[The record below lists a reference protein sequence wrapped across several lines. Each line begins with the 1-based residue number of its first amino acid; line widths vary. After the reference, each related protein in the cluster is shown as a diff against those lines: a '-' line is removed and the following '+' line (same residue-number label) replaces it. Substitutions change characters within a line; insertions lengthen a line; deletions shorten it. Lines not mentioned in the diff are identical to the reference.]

1 MELPRY
7 EILPKEDLYTFRF
20 ISEGK
25 NGEIQKVI
33 YYEEIAEGVFNLALG
48 DEDPATGIIDDKV
61 VTNNGDT
68 EKVLATVIQTV
79 YAFTNSNPIA
89 LIYVIGSTH
98 SRNRL
103 YRKGI
108 TKYLTQA
115 LKDFIIFG
123 ELENN
128 EFELFNP
135 TTDYIGFLIQRKIE
149 QLWT

>member
-1 MELPRY
+1 MGDRDPL
-7 EILPKEDLYTFRF
+7 T
-20 ISEGK
+20 GK
-25 NGEIQKVI
+25 
-33 YYEEIAEGVFNLALG
+33 L
-48 DEDPATGIIDDKV
+48 DDKV

-68 EKVLATVIQTV
+68 EKVLVTVIQTV

-89 LIYVIGSTH
+89 LIYVTGSTH

-135 TTDYIGFLIQRKIE
+135 TADYIGFLIQRKIE
-149 QLWT
+149 QL

>member
-7 EILPKEDLYTFRF
+7 EILTEEDLYTFRF

-25 NGEIQKVI
+25 NGKIQKII
-33 YYEEIAEGVFNLALG
+33 YYEEITEGVFNLALG
-48 DEDPATGIIDDKV
+48 DEDPITGKIDDKI

-79 YAFTNSNPIA
+79 YSFTNDNPKA
-89 LIYVIGSTH
+89 LIYVTGSTH

-115 LKDFIIFG
+115 LEDFIILG
-123 ELENN
+123 ELKNN

-135 TTDYIGFLIQRKIE
+135 VTDYVGFLIQRKIK
-149 QLWT
+149 